1 MVGGKLAF
9 FPFSSIPSPE
19 VYQYQILGFA
29 WLPYLVSLAYSS
41 PWMQAGVVLLLRQ
54 RLRHRHAHI
63 IDKLCSVA
71 NTGVL
76 HPFLLYHNAKL
87 NMHPHGYIQASQL
100 IDAHTPGTWFL
111 VHDFG
116 VIVIHP

>member
-41 PWMQAGVVLLLRQ
+41 PWMQAGVVLLFKAKTSSQAR
-54 RLRHRHAHI
+54 AH
-63 IDKLCSVA
+63 
-71 NTGVL
+71 
-76 HPFLLYHNAKL
+76 Y
-87 NMHPHGYIQASQL
+87 
-100 IDAHTPGTWFL
+100 
-111 VHDFG
+111 
-116 VIVIHP
+116 